1 MGVAVGDIAPPL
13 AGTTVDGRTVSLAD
27 FRGKPVLV
35 NFWASWCGPCL
46 HEFPVLKD
54 AEVHHPGL
62 VILGVVYQDDPAAAK
77 TFASQLS
84 ADWPSL
90 IDPDGTK
97 ATTYLVVAPPQ
108 SYFIDG
114 KGVVRSRQ
122 IGEMTAEELERQYAT
137 IAGP

>member
-1 MGVAVGDIAPPL
+1 VTVGDIAPPL
-13 AGTTVDGRTVSLAD
+13 TGTTVDGRTVSLAD
-27 FRGKPVLV
+27 FRGKPVIV
-35 NFWASWCGPCL
+35 NFWASWCGPCV

-62 VILGVVYQDDPAAAK
+62 VILGVVYQDDPASAK
-77 TFASQLS
+77 TFATQLS

-90 IDPDGTK
+90 TDPDGTK

-122 IGEMTAEELERQYAT
+122 IGEMTAEELERQYAA